1 MYQQHHLQWPC
12 VTKMNNLQVSSIHDQ
27 NEQQQQQQ
35 PKSVAIIIELKKQQ
49 QLKWKRKK
57 CIWNIQQNWKAQ
69 SNETSKLKCIN
80 KKQFLPRVMKQ
91 GSNNESLND

>member
-1 MYQQHHLQWPC
+1 
-12 VTKMNNLQVSSIHDQ
+12 MNNLQVSSIHDQ

>member
-49 QLKWKRKK
+49 QLK
-57 CIWNIQQNWKAQ
+57 
-69 SNETSKLKCIN
+69 
-80 KKQFLPRVMKQ
+80 
-91 GSNNESLND
+91 